1 MNTPTHMLI
10 GAALFARRDRPATT
24 FAALAGGLV
33 PDLAMLTLVE
43 WSIRVQGVPAR
54 TVFTEFYLSDAWQRI
69 FAVDHSFIV
78 WGALFALTLLLR
90 KPLAGAFAGAG
101 LAHAA
106 VDFFLHNE
114 DARRQFWPL
123 SDYVFRS
130 PVSYWDPARY
140 GQIVA
145 PIEVALV
152 LVLTLLLLWRQRR
165 MWERGLILVAA
176 TIQILPIIVT
186 GGFHGLHGVG

>member
-1 MNTPTHMLI
+1 MADSHLL
-10 GAALFARRDRPATT
+10 GADLDRG
-24 FAALAGGLV
+24 LGGDDRSGL
-33 PDLAMLTLVE
+33 
-43 WSIRVQGVPAR
+43 WRFG
-54 TVFTEFYLSDAWQRI
+54 
-69 FAVDHSFIV
+69 
-78 WGALFALTLLLR
+78 LLHCR
-90 KPLAGAFAGAG
+90 GD
-101 LAHAA
+101 AA